1 MLGSTA
7 NGLFWMFRQLERSEN
22 TARLIETGFRMA
34 LTRQASGQNEWAS
47 VVRTAGCEAAFQERH
62 NAFNAENVIDFLLRD
77 PGNPGSVLS
86 LFKAARTN
94 ARSVRTALT
103 REVWES
109 TNEAWLALQD
119 LLANPVTTS
128 ELPKVLGAIRK
139 SSALVRGAWHG
150 TALRNDVFLFAR
162 LGTRIERADNT
173 ARILDVKYFVLLP
186 SSAAVG
192 SSLDNV
198 QWETILRS
206 ASAARAFNLLYGGE
220 TSPSKIAEFL
230 IFNQQLPRSLLYCC
244 ADSVRIL
251 DDLSRM
257 YGEPNTAQSLA
268 RPLLESLQTEEI
280 NSIFKSGL
288 HEFLGEFINK
298 NNAIGRQIEIDFRFN
313 E

>member
-47 VVRTAGCEAAFQERH
+47 IVRTAGCEPAFQNRH
-62 NAFNAENVIDFLLRD
+62 DTYTSANVIDFLLRD
-77 PGNPGSVLS
+77 PGNPASVLS
-86 LFKAARTN
+86 VFKAARTN
-94 ARSVRTALT
+94 ARSVRPALT
-103 REVWES
+103 REVWEG
-109 TNEAWLALQD
+109 TNEAWLALQT
-119 LLANPVTTS
+119 LLARPVATS
-128 ELPKVLGAIRK
+128 ELPNVLSAIRK

-150 TALRNDVFLFAR
+150 TALRNDVYLFAR

-244 ADSVRIL
+244 ADSTRML
-251 DDLSRM
+251 EDLARS
-257 YGEPNTAQSLA
+257 YGEPNKASELS
-268 RPLLESLQTEEI
+268 RPLLHSLQNQGIDTV
-280 NSIFKSGL
+280 FKSGL
-288 HEFLGEFINK
+288 HEFLSEFMSL
-298 NNAIGRQIEIDFRFN
+298 NNAIGRQIETDFRFY